1 MFHARNRSARKV
13 PLRRLWKDR
22 RGGVL
27 VYTALVGFVIIG
39 ITAFAVD
46 LGSAVTTH
54 TEIQSYSDAASLACA
69 TQLTGN
75 NGAIARATVA
85 AQDSLV
91 QNDQT
96 FLDGSDTITITAII
110 FLSSLDPEVVTAD
123 DAEAAYCKVQVTS
136 ATLGLPFWSVVLN
149 TPTTNNVTAEAVAGW
164 NSVTCNIPPLMI
176 CNPAEAEFGAGAA
189 IGPKEGE
196 QILVKFTGPSSQWL
210 PGGFG
215 LLDCLDGGQ
224 GTPCIAEGLANP
236 TSGGCVDS
244 TVDIRTGEA
253 NGMRQAL
260 NVRYDMYQNPL
271 FGGNKAKNE
280 SEYRPARHV
289 IKGYMP
295 KQQVDADGVPM
306 VDADGN
312 PIVNACKV
320 EEADPAVAMGW
331 PRDTCL
337 ETGMCPGPLPDRQG
351 DGEWDRDGYWNLNHP
366 GPVGGPNPL
375 PHPANVGFDAD
386 GIPIPFYQASRYQM
400 YKWEIAQSMI
410 PDNSATGGE
419 DGNPQ
424 CYSGAVPPNDSPDR
438 MLLAVAFVNCLDE
451 GPLNGNEDDVPII
464 GVATVFLSEPVGG
477 PPDMAFYLEIVG
489 VDIGDSAAVH
499 NIVQLYK

>member
-1 MFHARNRSARKV
+1 MFHTCKGLAWKA

-27 VYTALVGFVIIG
+27 VYTALVGVVCIG
-39 ITAFAVD
+39 ISALVVD

-54 TEIQSYSDAASLACA
+54 TEIQSYSDAAALACA

-136 ATLGLPFWSVVLN
+136 ATLGLPFLSVLVGA
-149 TPTTNNVTAEAVAGW
+149 PTTNNVTAEAVAGW
-164 NSVTCNIPPLMI
+164 NQVTCNFPPLMI
-176 CNPAEAEFGAGAA
+176 CNPAEAGPEGPGAA

-215 LLDCLDGGQ
+215 LLDPPDGKQ
-224 GTPCIAEGLANP
+224 GTPNIAEMLAAVQP
-236 TSGGCVDS
+236 STGCVDS
-244 TVDIRTGEA
+244 RVDIRTGQA
-253 NGMRQAL
+253 NGMREAL
-260 NVRYDMYQNPL
+260 NTRYDWYQNPL

-280 SEYRPARHV
+280 SKYRPGRHV
-289 IKGYMP
+289 IKGKLP
-295 KQQVDADGVPM
+295 KQEVDADGVPM

-312 PIVNACKV
+312 PILNVCKLLD
-320 EEADPAVAMGW
+320 ADPAVAMGW

-337 ETGMCPGPLPDRQG
+337 ELENCPGTLPDRLG
-351 DGEWDRDGYWNLNHP
+351 DGNWNRAQYWKINHP
-366 GPVGGPNPL
+366 GNTEPMNISV
-375 PHPANVGFDAD
+375 D
-386 GIPIPFYQASRYQM
+386 GKSIPFGQATRYQM
-400 YKWEIAQSMI
+400 YEYEIEQSMI
-410 PDNSATGGE
+410 PDNSPIGGE
-419 DGNPQ
+419 NGNPQ
-424 CYSGAVPPNDSPDR
+424 CYGGTVPPNDTPDR
-438 MLLAVAFVNCLDE
+438 MLLAIAIVNCLDE
-451 GPLNGNEDDVPII
+451 GPLNGNEDDVLTI
-464 GVATVFLSEPVGG
+464 GFAKVFLSEPVGP
-477 PPDMAFYLEIVG
+477 PPDMSFYFEIVEI
-489 VDIGDSAAVH
+489 VFPGDLNTDVH

>member
-1 MFHARNRSARKV
+1 MFHTRNRSARKV

-39 ITAFAVD
+39 ITALAVD
-46 LGSAVTTH
+46 LGAAVTTH

-96 FLDGSDTITITAII
+96 FLDGSDAITITAII

-196 QILVKFTGPSSQWL
+196 LILVKFTGPSSQWL

-215 LLDCLDGGQ
+215 LLDPPDGKQ
-224 GTPCIAEGLANP
+224 GTPNIAEMLAAVNP
-236 TSGGCVDS
+236 STGCVDS
-244 TVDIRTGEA
+244 RVDIRTGEA

-260 NVRYDMYQNPL
+260 NTRYDMYENPM
-271 FGGNKAKNE
+271 FGGNEKND
-280 SEYRPARHV
+280 SNYRPARNV

-295 KQQVDADGVPM
+295 VIDGETGLPKV
-306 VDADGN
+306 
-312 PIVNACKV
+312 CKV

-337 ETGMCPGPLPDRQG
+337 ETASCPGTLPDRIGNGNWNRAQ
-351 DGEWDRDGYWNLNHP
+351 YWQMNHP
-366 GPVGGPNPL
+366 GYTEPMNITV
-375 PHPANVGFDAD
+375 D
-386 GIPIPFYQASRYQM
+386 GESIPFGQASRYQM
-400 YKWEIAQSMI
+400 YEYEIEQSII
-410 PDNSATGGE
+410 PDNSAAGGE

-424 CYSGAVPPNDSPDR
+424 CYGGGVAPNDIPDR
-438 MLLAVAFVNCLDE
+438 MLLAIAIINCIDD
-451 GPLNGNEDDVPII
+451 GPLAGNEDDVPTI
-464 GVATVFLSEPVGG
+464 GFAKVFLTEPVGP
-477 PPDMAFYLEIVG
+477 PPDMSFYLEIVEI
-489 VDIGDSAAVH
+489 VNLGDLNADVH